1 MSAASDDLG
10 PPPEDVGELTKAQR
24 TEQLADEL
32 AGLYECLHVNELETS
47 DPERAKE
54 HREAAAGLVAWLDEG
69 PRRERKA
76 AFSRGWE
83 RAKQRRN
90 ERAELRIAEL
100 EDLVA
105 SLRTQ
110 DDPGLSHTAVSWR
123 RARQDPR
130 YDLVRREALQLDSYD
145 GTMVI
150 PYPLQELLAVRVMT
164 AILTAEAST
173 GCGTVPTPDACTDDP
188 AEVVR

>member
-1 MSAASDDLG
+1 MSVGSDALG
-10 PPPEDVGELTKAQR
+10 PPPEDAGEPTQEQR
-24 TEQLADEL
+24 IEQLADEL
-32 AGLYECLHVNELETS
+32 AGLYDFVHLKELETS
-47 DPERAKE
+47 DPDRAQE

-76 AFSRGWE
+76 AFSRGWD

-90 ERAELRIAEL
+90 ERAERRIAEL

-105 SLRTQ
+105 SLRTN

-130 YDLVRREALQLDSYD
+130 YDLVRREALQLDRYD

-150 PYPLQELLAVRVMT
+150 PYPLQELLAARVMT
-164 AILTAEAST
+164 AILATEEST
-173 GCGTVPTPDACTDDP
+173 RRGRAPTPDACTADP
-188 AEVVR
+188 AEAVR